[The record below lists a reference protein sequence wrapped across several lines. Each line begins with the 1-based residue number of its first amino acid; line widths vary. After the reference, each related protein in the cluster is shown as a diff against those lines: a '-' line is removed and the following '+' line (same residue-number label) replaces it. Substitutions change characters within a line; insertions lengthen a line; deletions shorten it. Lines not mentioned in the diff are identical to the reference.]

1 MSPSRPRPAASSSG
15 DLPADA
21 LYEVLLCIPAKELCR
36 LRAVCPAWRALT
48 SDPLFVAAHKSR
60 HHTAP
65 PLLAMGYRDDSG
77 VSGVA
82 ISDLSGN
89 VVKRIPGTE
98 YEVVLVN
105 ESGDAIGRF
114 TSKNAKVGVVRT
126 RLDLV
131 CFNRNVVSG
140 SVWVLNPATG
150 ATIDLPMGFSEEI
163 ARELEV
169 KGIKEWDCRDESFAF
184 GQVSS
189 SGEYKG
195 LRISRVDDRKVS
207 EVITF
212 DDTNHGSWRRK
223 QDPPSH
229 ICTSHR
235 MRCAV
240 VNGVV
245 YFLMEFYYSNYETG
259 VIAVEPG
266 SVASF
271 NLDTEEWM
279 GVLRGPEQ
287 LQRFLQEN
295 GGYTYSGL
303 ERELSLTELN
313 GCLVMVHNIHEVS
326 MDLWFLTDFEN
337 GIWVR
342 KYSLPSHVARPC
354 IYPLLMLD
362 DGKIYFS
369 GKDNL
374 QCYVSGGEPGG
385 GFVLSYDQR
394 DDTYSNALKL
404 KDYKSI
410 GIYTGSLLSL

>member
-21 LYEVLLCIPAKELCR
+21 LYEVLLRIPAKELCR

-48 SDPLFVAAHKSR
+48 SDPLFAAAHKSR

-89 VVKRIPGTE
+89 VVKRTPGNE
-98 YEVVLVN
+98 YELVFVN

-114 TSKNAKVGVVRT
+114 TSKDDSICVVRT

-131 CFNRNVVSG
+131 CFNRNALCG
-140 SVWVLNPATG
+140 FFWVLNPATG

-163 ARELEV
+163 AHELEV
-169 KGIKEWDCRDESFAF
+169 KGIKECSCRRELCAF

-189 SGEYKG
+189 SREYKV
-195 LRISRVDDRKVS
+195 LRISRVDDRKVC

-212 DDTNHGSWRRK
+212 DDTNHGCWRRK

-235 MRCAV
+235 MRYAV
-240 VNGVV
+240 VDGVV
-245 YFLMEFYYSNYETG
+245 YFLMEFCYSNYETG
-259 VIAVEPG
+259 VITIEPG

-287 LQRFLQEN
+287 LERFLQEN

-303 ERELSLTELN
+303 EHELSLTELK
-313 GCLVMVHNIHEVS
+313 GCLVVVHNIYKVS

-337 GIWVR
+337 GIWVK
-342 KYSLPSHVARPC
+342 KYSLPSHVARLFW
-354 IYPLLMLD
+354 YPFLMLD
-362 DGKIYFS
+362 DGRIFFS
-369 GKDNL
+369 GMDCLEGILSGGEKGEGFL
-374 QCYVSGGEPGG
+374 QCYDPRNGTCTDE
-385 GFVLSYDQR
+385 
-394 DDTYSNALKL
+394 LKL
-404 KDYKSI
+404 RDPRSI